1 MTYDTLIKSISEI
14 INNPDIVK
22 TGLSLTYEL
31 PEHEHKELNE
41 ELFYKT
47 KSVGINFT
55 PMDEYE
61 VELGGILIK
70 FVKQK

>member
-1 MTYDTLIKSISEI
+1 MELELTENTSPISR
-14 INNPDIVK
+14 
-22 TGLSLTYEL
+22 EL
-31 PEHEHKELNE
+31 HLVEQ

-47 KSVGINFT
+47 NSVGINFT